1 MKKRILLLLTLLL
14 MCVLIPLQKASA
26 QINLDPVTLTV
37 DGDSE
42 KTTTTTDTDDIT
54 FTVNVLYLKD
64 LFGFIDLS
72 TTTTVPEGAT
82 LTPTLNPTGLNLTQG
97 SDQDVTITAPRTAL
111 TVAGTYTIVFTAN
124 HDFTFPQRPIS
135 TTLTITVERS
145 GVQTYGVTVE
155 VQGSST
161 QTTTTA
167 GTGDITYTLR
177 VTNTGSGTDSITL
190 TKSDVP
196 TSTLSETSLSS
207 LAANAYE
214 DVTLTVPRSALS
226 SVGTYAV
233 TVTATSDGDDSE
245 SDEDGVRTI
254 VNIPAVYGVTLLS
267 ISRLEQMTT
276 ITDTEDIV
284 YTLKVTNIGTDED
297 TIGLTKTTGAD
308 LATLSYG
315 ILTLA
320 AEESQEVTVT
330 FPRSVFTSAGT
341 FRVTVTAISR
351 GDRSKTDEVIMTT
364 TVTDPDKPISRFD
377 TIELE
382 PIGSLSQTTAATDTE
397 DVTYTLLVTNIS
409 AFDYF
414 DVELSVSGDI
424 PAATVS
430 PTSVVLFGL
439 SPQLGDTV
447 KEVTLTIPRNALRR
461 AGTFVVTVTADP
473 YFGANKTVTVR
484 TTVTSSELIY
494 GRITLETVSIS
505 TQTTTPDATSDVTY
519 TLRLRN
525 NAREADNIDL
535 TVSGDVDTATL
546 STTSAFLEEDTSQDV
561 ILTIPRAALSDVGTY
576 SVTVTATS
584 QDNSAITATV
594 TTNTII
600 TDDPITPT
608 LRPRQTEQTQEVQQ
622 TLPEQTTHKVVF
634 SEFMFESEGGEN
646 GLPQWIEVYN
656 NSNLPIN
663 LRGWELHWKRMQP
676 SLLEVTTT
684 FKEDFTIPVQQS
696 RLIVTSL
703 GRHSEGGKL
712 SDDTVYQLHLLHP
725 EELAQ
730 NDIENRNRL
739 IDRGGFSLKLTN
751 PKDVLI
757 DHIGTL
763 TDDKQTWQLHECLIE
778 GVRTSLIRRF
788 DKGVPRSGTERRGW
802 RRASDAKRLVAGIY
816 YGHSHDLGT
825 PAYRRGKPLPVELS
839 QFSARFVKDEVVINW
854 TTESEL
860 NNAGFNVL
868 RSTSRTKNFRRIN
881 TKLIQGA
888 GTTGERRTYQF
899 IDKTAKPNVAYYYRI
914 EDIDLSGTPGILAT
928 YQLRGVISPTGKRI
942 TTWGTLKDKR

>member
-1 MKKRILLLLTLLL
+1 

-82 LTPTLNPTGLNLTQG
+82 LMPTLNPTGLNLTQG
-97 SDQDVTITAPRTAL
+97 SDQDVTITAPRTDL

-124 HDFTFPQRPIS
+124 YGFTFPQRPIS
-135 TTLTITVERS
+135 TTLTITVEGS
-145 GVQTYGVTVE
+145 VVQTYGVTVE

-177 VTNTGSGTDSITL
+177 VTNTGSGTDLITL

-196 TSTLSETSLSS
+196 TSTLSETLLSS

-233 TVTATSDGDDSE
+233 TVTATSDGD
-245 SDEDGVRTI
+245 V
-254 VNIPAVYGVTLLS
+254 
-267 ISRLEQMTT
+267 
-276 ITDTEDIV
+276 
-284 YTLKVTNIGTDED
+284 
-297 TIGLTKTTGAD
+297 
-308 LATLSYG
+308 
-315 ILTLA
+315 
-320 AEESQEVTVT
+320 
-330 FPRSVFTSAGT
+330 
-341 FRVTVTAISR
+341 
-351 GDRSKTDEVIMTT
+351 
-364 TVTDPDKPISRFD
+364 
-377 TIELE
+377 
-382 PIGSLSQTTAATDTE
+382 
-397 DVTYTLLVTNIS
+397 
-409 AFDYF
+409 
-414 DVELSVSGDI
+414 
-424 PAATVS
+424 
-430 PTSVVLFGL
+430 
-439 SPQLGDTV
+439 DTV
-447 KEVTLTIPRNALRR
+447 
-461 AGTFVVTVTADP
+461 
-473 YFGANKTVTVR
+473 
-484 TTVTSSELIY
+484 
-494 GRITLETVSIS
+494 
-505 TQTTTPDATSDVTY
+505 
-519 TLRLRN
+519 
-525 NAREADNIDL
+525 
-535 TVSGDVDTATL
+535 TL
-546 STTSAFLEEDTSQDV
+546 STTSAFLEEDTGQDV

-608 LRPRQTEQTQEVQQ
+608 GPTLRPRQTEQTQEVQQ
-622 TLPEQTTHKVVF
+622 TLPEQTTDKVVF

-712 SDDTVYQLHLLHP
+712 SDDTVYQLHLLHA

-739 IDRGGFSLKLTN
+739 SDYTTFTQVNYAVAPPSFEIKVATWIN
-751 PKDVLI
+751 
-757 DHIGTL
+757 IG
-763 TDDKQTWQLHECLIE
+763 
-778 GVRTSLIRRF
+778 
-788 DKGVPRSGTERRGW
+788 
-802 RRASDAKRLVAGIY
+802 
-816 YGHSHDLGT
+816 
-825 PAYRRGKPLPVELS
+825 ELS
-839 QFSARFVKDEVVINW
+839 
-854 TTESEL
+854 
-860 NNAGFNVL
+860 
-868 RSTSRTKNFRRIN
+868 
-881 TKLIQGA
+881 
-888 GTTGERRTYQF
+888 
-899 IDKTAKPNVAYYYRI
+899 
-914 EDIDLSGTPGILAT
+914 
-928 YQLRGVISPTGKRI
+928 
-942 TTWGTLKDKR
+942 

>member
-1 MKKRILLLLTLLL
+1 M
-14 MCVLIPLQKASA
+14 V
-26 QINLDPVTLTV
+26 V
-37 DGDSE
+37 
-42 KTTTTTDTDDIT
+42 
-54 FTVNVLYLKD
+54 
-64 LFGFIDLS
+64 
-72 TTTTVPEGAT
+72 TVPRSE
-82 LTPTLNPTGLNLTQG
+82 
-97 SDQDVTITAPRTAL
+97 ITA
-111 TVAGTYTIVFTAN
+111 AGAGVYSIVFTA
-124 HDFTFPQRPIS
+124 DEFFEFITPDPS
-135 TTLTITVERS
+135 VTLTLTVEGS
-145 GVQTYGVTVE
+145 VMQTYGVTVG

-196 TSTLSETSLSS
+196 TLMLSETSLSS

-214 DVTLTVPRSALS
+214 DVTLTIPRTVLS
-226 SVGTYAV
+226 EVSTYNV
-233 TVTATSDGDDSE
+233 TVTATSDGNTSE
-245 SDEDGVRTI
+245 TDEAEIETF
-254 VNIPAVYGVTLLS
+254 VNEPTVYGVTLLNVS
-267 ISRLEQMTT
+267 SLDQMTPT
-276 ITDTEDIV
+276 TDTEDIV

-364 TVTDPDKPISRFD
+364 TVTDPDEPISRFD

-409 AFDYF
+409 AFDFF

-484 TTVTSSELIY
+484 TTVISSELIY

-656 NSNLPIN
+656 NSTKDIN
-663 LRGWELHWKRMQP
+663 LRGWELHWKRLQP

-684 FKEDFTIPVQQS
+684 FKEDFIIPVQQS

-703 GRHSEGGKL
+703 GRHSGGGKL
-712 SDDTVYQLHLLHP
+712 LDDDVYQLHRLHA

-730 NDIENRNRL
+730 NDIENRNHL
-739 IDRGGFSLKLTN
+739 ITRDGFSLKLIN
-751 PKDVLI
+751 PEDVLV

-763 TDDKQTWQLHECLIE
+763 EDDKQTWQLPECLVD

-788 DKGVPRSGTERRGW
+788 DEGVPRSGTERRGW
-802 RRASDAKRLVAGIY
+802 RRASDAKFLVAGIY
-816 YGHSHDLGT
+816 YGHQHDLGT

-868 RSTSRTKNFRRIN
+868 RSTSRTKNFRPIN
-881 TKLIQGA
+881 TKLIKGA
-888 GTTGERRTYQF
+888 GTTGEQNTYQF
-899 IDKTAKPNVAYYYRI
+899 IDKTAKPNVVYYYRI
-914 EDIDLSGTPGILAT
+914 EDIDLSGTREVLTT
-928 YQLRGVISPTGKRI
+928 YQLRGIIAPTSKRI
-942 TTWGTLKDKR
+942 TTWRTLKDKR